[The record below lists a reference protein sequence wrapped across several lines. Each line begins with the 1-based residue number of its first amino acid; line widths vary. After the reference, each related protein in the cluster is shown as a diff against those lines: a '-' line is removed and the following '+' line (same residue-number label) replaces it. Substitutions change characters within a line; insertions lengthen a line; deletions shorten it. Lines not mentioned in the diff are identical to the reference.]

1 VKLGG
6 KAQAE
11 VDAPVAEVWA
21 LLADVLAAPS
31 WQSGVLSVS
40 ALDFDSEG
48 RPSLV
53 ESQVDVTVRHL
64 TSQVRFSYEPE
75 TSLSWVQEA
84 GDLKSLHGEWTL
96 EPLEPERTQAS
107 FSIEADPGR
116 LLGIVIRPVESLVS
130 SMLVEARPRELKQ
143 HFESRRRG

>member
-1 VKLGG
+1 MKLGG
-6 KAQAE
+6 KAEAE
-11 VDAPVAEVWA
+11 IEAGVGRVWA

-53 ESQVDVTVRHL
+53 ESQVDIRVRHL
-64 TSQVRFSYEPE
+64 TSQVRFTYQPE
-75 TSLSWVQEA
+75 TSLSWVQES
-84 GDLKSLHGEWTL
+84 GDLKSLRGEWML
-96 EPLEPERTQAS
+96 EPLDRNRTRAT

-116 LLGIVIRPVESLVS
+116 LLGMMIRPVEGLVS
-130 SMLVEARPRELKQ
+130 SMLVEARPKELKQ
-143 HFESRRRG
+143 HFAAPPD

>member
-6 KAQAE
+6 MAQAE
-11 VDAPVAEVWA
+11 VEAPLGEVWA

-53 ESQVDVTVRHL
+53 ESQVDVRVRHL
-64 TSQVRFSYEPE
+64 TSQVRFTYEPE
-75 TSLSWVQEA
+75 TSLSWVQES
-84 GDLKSLHGEWTL
+84 GDLKSLRGEWTL
-96 EPLEPERTQAS
+96 EPLDRNRTLAS
-107 FSIEADPGR
+107 FNIEADPGR
-116 LLGIVIRPVESLVS
+116 LLGVMIRPVEGLVS

-143 HFESRRRG
+143 HFDARG